1 MNNGDVIIISVPA
14 LTEERRRDL
23 AKQAKVEAED
33 AKVFEMRVKMP
44 IQKLKNLKKTELRTF
59 ENCRG

>member
-1 MNNGDVIIISVPA
+1 MVANMVLTMNNGDVIIISVPA

-33 AKVFEMRVKMP
+33 AKVGIKC
-44 IQKLKNLKKTELRTF
+44 K
-59 ENCRG
+59 

>member
-23 AKQAKVEAED
+23 AKQAKVEED
-33 AKVFEMRVKMP
+33 AKVGIRK
-44 IQKLKNLKKTELRTF
+44 
-59 ENCRG
+59 CA

>member
-23 AKQAKVEAED
+23 QTSQS
-33 AKVFEMRVKMP
+33 RS
-44 IQKLKNLKKTELRTF
+44 
-59 ENCRG
+59 

>member
-1 MNNGDVIIISVPA
+1 MVLTMNNGDVIIISVPA

-33 AKVFEMRVKMP
+33 AKVGIRMQGKMP
-44 IQKLKNLKKTELRTF
+44 IQKLKN
-59 ENCRG
+59 